1 MAMVVVG
8 NTLGRAAVA
17 RSPSVNGSRRGR
29 GGPER
34 HSARGLTWF
43 EIEIRI
49 QTRSNDFKFS
59 SDFYSFKR
67 WLPLLQNFKIKYGWK
82 ELEIRSNFPYYNFSR
97 FKMEFELKIRELL

>member
-1 MAMVVVG
+1 MAMVAVG

-59 SDFYSFKR
+59 SDFIASR
-67 WLPLLQNFKIKYGWK
+67 GG
-82 ELEIRSNFPYYNFSR
+82 FPCFRIS
-97 FKMEFELKIRELL
+97 K